1 MGCRVN
7 NFSGR
12 EPPPCIEV
20 AATFGHILSNTMAA
34 VATTSFAELLRHHRE
49 AQDLPLRAVAEV
61 LKVDISL
68 VSKWE
73 RGERKPHR
81 DEVDALAKCLK
92 ADRKQLLVA
101 YLRDKVIYEVQN
113 DEFALE
119 ALRAAE
125 AQMKYNAKRS

>member
-20 AATFGHILSNTMAA
+20 AATFGHFLSNIMAA
-34 VATTSFAELLRHHRE
+34 AATSFAELLRRHRE

-61 LKVDISL
+61 LNVDISL

-101 YLRDKVIYEVQN
+101 YLRDKVMYEVQN

-119 ALRAAE
+119 ALKAAE
-125 AQMKYNAKRS
+125 AQVKYKAKKP